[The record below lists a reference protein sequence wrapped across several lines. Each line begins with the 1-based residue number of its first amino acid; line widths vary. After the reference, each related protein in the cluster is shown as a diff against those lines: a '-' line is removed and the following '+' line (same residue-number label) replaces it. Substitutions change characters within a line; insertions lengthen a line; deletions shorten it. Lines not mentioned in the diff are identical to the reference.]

1 MTYSCDTGYYLVG
14 DAQRTC
20 SGTTVTG
27 VWSGTDPECLRM
39 SFIPILYS
47 ATMQLRGYIRVKMQH
62 TLATS
67 VLIMTGIINTEVTV
81 MIGRLA
87 GTI

>member
-14 DAQRTC
+14 DVQRTC
-20 SGTTVTG
+20 SGTTVIG

-39 SFIPILYS
+39 SFIPILHS
-47 ATMQLRGYIRVKMQH
+47 ATMQLIGSIRVKMQH
-62 TLATS
+62 TLATLVS
-67 VLIMTGIINTEVTV
+67 IMTGIINTEVAV
-81 MIGRLA
+81 MFGRLA